1 MSSAARHQNSDENLR
16 HYRVP
21 PLSSIISID
30 DFEAVAQNSL
40 TPSGWAYY
48 ASGADDERSK
58 ADNQRAF
65 QKLSFRPRCLRDVG
79 KIDMTTRLGQFAHP
93 DAECALARA
102 AGKEGIGQLVPMRP
116 SQPVE
121 AIVESRSPEDKLLF
135 KQLYVNRDR
144 QKAEA
149 FIRKTEKLGFSSIW
163 ITVDS
168 PVLGK
173 RERDDKP
180 RVQTDGSGNGDTN
193 GSLPPNAEASGVA
206 KAATAGVLN
215 PTLTWDDLAW

>member
-1 MSSAARHQNSDENLR
+1 
-16 HYRVP
+16 
-21 PLSSIISID
+21 
-30 DFEAVAQNSL
+30 
-40 TPSGWAYY
+40 
-48 ASGADDERSK
+48 
-58 ADNQRAF
+58 
-65 QKLSFRPRCLRDVG
+65 
-79 KIDMTTRLGQFAHP
+79 
-93 DAECALARA
+93 
-102 AGKEGIGQLVPMRP
+102 MRP

-180 RVQTDGSGNGDTN
+180 RVQVRRIARSRCKVMKPSVMPLQNH
-193 GSLPPNAEASGVA
+193 
-206 KAATAGVLN
+206 
-215 PTLTWDDLAW
+215 

>member
-1 MSSAARHQNSDENLR
+1 MPSAAKHQKSDEGLR

-21 PLSSIISID
+21 PLDSIVRID

-65 QKLSFRPRCLRDVG
+65 QKLSFRPRCFRDVR
-79 KIDMTTRLGQFAHP
+79 KIDMATRILGNATTMPIYISSTGLGQFAHP

-102 AGKEGIGQLVPMRP
+102 AGKEGIGQLVPMCP

-121 AIVESRSPEDKLLF
+121 AIVESRSPNDRLIF
-135 KQLYVNRDR
+135 QQLYVNRDR
-144 QKAEA
+144 QKADA
-149 FIRKTEKLGFSSIW
+149 FIRKAEKLGFSSIW

-173 RERDDKP
+173 RESDDKLK
-180 RVQTDGSGNGDTN
+180 VQVCRIARSRC
-193 GSLPPNAEASGVA
+193 
-206 KAATAGVLN
+206 KAMKPSPVTPLRN
-215 PTLTWDDLAW
+215 H